1 MSDHQPP
8 IPGAILPPM
17 TPAPRAPAAP
27 WWVTARRVLAVATGV
42 VGVLSALVELL
53 ERLGVIGSP

>member
-1 MSDHQPP
+1 MSDHQRP
-8 IPGAILPPM
+8 IPSTILPPM
-17 TPAPRAPAAP
+17 SPAPSAPPAP
-27 WWVTARRVLAVATGV
+27 WWVTARRALAVATGV